1 MFWVLMGLICALAT
15 SFSDV
20 TNKFIL
26 KKDSPYFTGW
36 LQLFLLIPFFL
47 PILFF
52 YKVNWLPWEFWG
64 VIAMILPFE
73 FFSFFL
79 YLRALQISP
88 LSLTVPF
95 LSFTPILTLLFSLV
109 ILKEIPSLNGLLGV
123 CLVTLGAYTL
133 NLSALPKSIWGPILA
148 IRREKGSFYMFIVAL
163 IFGLTS
169 TLAKRALQLSNPFIF
184 PAVYMP
190 IFALAVSF
198 YVYFFKRGGELEPS
212 QPIQWRYYLLLLL
225 LTLISI
231 FSFNL
236 GLDQTKAAYLISL
249 KRLSLILGVAFGK
262 YFFAETHI
270 RERLTGALLMF
281 LGVVLIIWN

>member
-1 MFWVLMGLICALAT
+1 MFWVLMGLLCALAT

-26 KKDSPYFTGW
+26 KKDSAYFTGW
-36 LQLFLLIPFFL
+36 LQLILVIPFFL
-47 PILFF
+47 PILFI
-52 YKVNWLPWEFWG
+52 YGVAWLPREFWA
-64 VIAMILPFE
+64 VIAVIIPFE
-73 FFSFFL
+73 LISYFL

-95 LSFTPILTLLFSLV
+95 LSFTPILTLLFSLI

-123 CLVTLGAYTL
+123 GLVTLGAYTL
-133 NLSALPKSIWGPILA
+133 NIGALPKGFWGPVRA
-148 IRREKGSFYMFIVAL
+148 VRREKGSLYMVTVAM

-169 TLAKRALQLSNPFIF
+169 TLSKRALQLSNPLIF
-184 PAVYMP
+184 PAVYF
-190 IFALAVSF
+190 ILFTSAASL
-198 YVYFFKRGGELEPS
+198 YIYFFKREEVEHS
-212 QPIQWRYYLLLLL
+212 RPIQWKFYLLLMLFGL
-225 LTLISI
+225 VSI

-249 KRLSLILGVAFGK
+249 KRFSLILGVAFGK
-262 YFFAETHI
+262 YFFGETHI

-281 LGVVLIIWN
+281 LGVVLIIWG